1 MFFIQLNFTFI
12 DNDALE
18 ATAIFM
24 LSALQCAWIGNH
36 PPYFNAGSVLSWPF
50 LNIKLATIV
59 DNAA

>member
-36 PPYFNAGSVLSWPF
+36 PPYFDAGSVLSWPF
-50 LNIKLATIV
+50 LNIKLVTIV